1 MRYEKPEVVLCESAM
16 CAIESGSNQK
26 AVHDIDSQPNP
37 TDPAY
42 QADE

>member
-1 MRYEKPEVVLCESAM
+1 MEYEKPEVVLSELAT
-16 CAIESGSNQK
+16 N
-26 AVHDIDSQPNP
+26 AVRQLAKGAPDTDGEP

>member
-1 MRYEKPEVVLCESAM
+1 MRYEKPEVVPYSAIV
-16 CAIESGSNQK
+16 AIQESGQITKVFDPLTDGSR
-26 AVHDIDSQPNP
+26 P